1 MNEIEF
7 LINSF
12 RSNFEETKDI
22 RTAIYGIS
30 ANTQTVLEACPDYNI
45 PVLLDGCLK
54 EGMMY
59 GKPII
64 DVSKL
69 PEMEIGRIII
79 VARAASVK
87 IVLNR
92 IQDFCIENRISVFD
106 VNGVDLIQKYQT
118 IDVDDP
124 YFEVSYEDLLVEIKK
139 HDVISFDIFDTV
151 LMRLVY
157 EPSDAFPIIEKRVR
171 EAIGE
176 FPYVQVRAKAEQ
188 ELLSGPYPTLDAIY
202 TRLRENTGIS
212 KEIAEC
218 MKQIELDTECEL
230 VIPRVGVLDAYHYSL
245 SQGKEVYFVSDMYLG
260 EEQLSLMLEKCGIT
274 KYKEIIVSSTFGTMK
289 SQKLFDVLKERVGH
303 KRILHIG
310 DNEYADIECAK
321 RASLDAFYVASARQM
336 LEKTSF
342 RPVCKYLNSLENKL
356 AIGMMIAEVFNNPF
370 VLHNTGGKPVIQDE
384 GVMAY
389 SYVAPYVTTYMYAL
403 RKFAQETSNSGILFF
418 ARDGYLL
425 KQLYD
430 IEGGHE
436 EAVPSVYFLTS
447 RFPCTI
453 CNIHT
458 RDDIIK
464 NIKLGYD
471 GKPGELLKNR
481 FLLRD
486 EEILPYSGD
495 ESLEEYVLRHTDA
508 ILEGA
513 ERLRGYYRAYAEKL
527 GVKSGKRYIVTDLAA
542 SGTCQDALTKL
553 LDIQTVGFYF
563 VSIED
568 NKKNLDIRSLRRI
581 SSWFQKTSFICES
594 YVLLENILTS
604 FQPSLKTFEN
614 EDTPVFV
621 HESRTQKQL
630 DSVKAMQ
637 DAIKKYYKRYVSLEM
652 EQGPDVDLSD
662 MLLGFM
668 RREFSHCGNLDIMH
682 VKMHDEFFKR
692 EYSLADIIV

>member
-1 MNEIEF
+1 MNEREF

-22 RTAIYGIS
+22 KTAIYGIS
-30 ANTQTVLEACPDYNI
+30 VNTQIVLEACTDYNI

-59 GKPII
+59 GKTIT

-92 IQDFCIENRISVFD
+92 IHDFCIENRISVFD

-118 IDVDDP
+118 IDEDDP
-124 YFEVSYEDLLVEIKK
+124 YFEVSYEDLIAEIEK
-139 HDVISFDIFDTV
+139 HEVISFDIFDTV

-176 FPYVQVRAKAEQ
+176 LPYVQERVKAEQ
-188 ELLSGPYPTLDAIY
+188 ELLSGLYPTIDAIY
-202 TRLRENTGIS
+202 TRLCENTGIS
-212 KEIAEC
+212 KEVAEC
-218 MKQIELDTECEL
+218 IKQIEFDTECEL
-230 VIPRVGVLDAYHYSL
+230 VIPRIGVLDAYHYALSL
-245 SQGKEVYFVSDMYLG
+245 GKEVYFVSDMYLG
-260 EEQLSLMLEKCGIT
+260 EEQLSRMLEKCGIIE
-274 KYKEIIVSSTFGTMK
+274 YKEIIVSSAFGTMK

-303 KRILHIG
+303 KSILHIG
-310 DNEYADIECAK
+310 DNEYVDIECAK

-342 RPVCKYLNSLENKL
+342 RPVCKYLNSQENKL

-370 VLHNTGGKPVIQDE
+370 ALHNTGGKPVIQNE

-403 RKFAQETSNSGILFF
+403 RKFAQETSNSGILFL

-430 IEGGHE
+430 IESGRE

-453 CNIHT
+453 CNIRN

-471 GKPGELLKNR
+471 GKPEELLKNR
-481 FLLRD
+481 FLLQD
-486 EEILPYSGD
+486 EEILLYSGG
-495 ESLEEYVLRHTDA
+495 ESVEEYVLRHTDA

-568 NKKNLDIRSLRRI
+568 NKKNLDIRSLQRI

-594 YVLLENILTS
+594 YMLLENILTS
-604 FQPSLKTFEN
+604 FQPSLKMFEN
-614 EDTPVFV
+614 EDTPIFV

-652 EQGPDVDLSD
+652 EQGPDADLSD

-668 RREFSHCGNLDIMH
+668 RREFSHCSNLDIMH
-682 VKMHDEFFKR
+682 VKMYDEFFKR